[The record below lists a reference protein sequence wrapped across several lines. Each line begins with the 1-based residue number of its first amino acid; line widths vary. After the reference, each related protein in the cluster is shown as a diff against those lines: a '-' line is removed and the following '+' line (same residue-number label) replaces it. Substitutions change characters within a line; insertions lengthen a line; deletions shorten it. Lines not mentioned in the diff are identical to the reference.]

1 MASTNKTSLGLNMWE
16 ASDKPVRQDFIN
28 DNKIIDERIAKLNSD
43 LTSGLAG
50 KAATSHVH
58 DDRYYTETEI
68 NTLLTAKAALNA
80 ENKYTAKQT
89 SSVSIGIN
97 KDSYNKMQYVSEAP
111 YSTNSAT
118 RAGYGFH
125 NVGHNGGALYL
136 DTDNRLKFISATGNL
151 YILTWTSAT

>member
-1 MASTNKTSLGLNMWE
+1 MATNTNNYGFK
-16 ASDKPVRQDFIN
+16 KPEENDFYSIEDQN
-28 DNKIIDERIAKLNSD
+28 RNWDLADTKMAQLNSD

-136 DTDNRLKFISATGNL
+136 DTDNSLKFISTTGNL

>member
-1 MASTNKTSLGLNMWE
+1 MFETPLFEWAGRSFGISSST
-16 ASDKPVRQDFIN
+16 Q
-28 DNKIIDERIAKLNSD
+28 LNSD

-136 DTDNRLKFISATGNL
+136 DTDNSLKFISTTGNL